1 MDVLQY
7 LSAKFNEEVNHLD
20 NEIAAGKAK
29 DFAEYKS
36 ACGVRLGLIKANG
49 MLAELAES
57 LRRGEAA
64 EEEGG
69 TRVET

>member
-1 MDVLQY
+1 MDILDY
-7 LSAKFNEEVNHLD
+7 LSQKYREEITQLD
-20 NEIAAGKAK
+20 NDIAAGKAK

-49 MLAELAES
+49 ILAEVAES
-57 LRRGEAA
+57 LKKAETA

-69 TRVET
+69 TNVAD

>member
-1 MDVLQY
+1 MDILQY
-7 LSAKFNEEVNHLD
+7 LSAKLREEVQSLD
-20 NEIAAGKAK
+20 NDIAAGKAK

-49 MLAELAES
+49 IIAEVSEKLKADQ
-57 LRRGEAA
+57 AA

-69 TRVET
+69 TNVE